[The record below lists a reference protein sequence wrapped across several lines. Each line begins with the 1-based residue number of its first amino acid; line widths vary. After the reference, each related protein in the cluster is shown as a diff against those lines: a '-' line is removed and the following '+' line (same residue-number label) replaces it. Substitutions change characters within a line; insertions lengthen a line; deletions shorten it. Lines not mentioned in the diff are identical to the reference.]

1 MLTGEV
7 GLPVER
13 DNWGLAV
20 AVGVVGVLIIVGAL
34 YFSKK
39 QTAMGRDEDQ
49 APAKASPAPAAA
61 GAAPAATKE
70 QPKKKH

>member
-34 YFSKK
+34 YFSKTQ
-39 QTAMGRDEDQ
+39 QTVM
-49 APAKASPAPAAA
+49 
-61 GAAPAATKE
+61 ATR
-70 QPKKKH
+70 